1 MDLEM
6 CTRNGAG
13 LIVAAC
19 KVLARSY
26 GAHLQTD
33 PARSLNLGGVDI
45 LEPGSREINEL
56 EPPIKTGARLV
67 GIVSS
72 LMGCSDAS
80 YPGLSLEGWPY
91 YYPLGPWHDHTP
103 VQPYY
108 EPVPITPVVAAQL
121 AEYPGAMSIA
131 ATRGAIHI
139 APLPGHSVSQF
150 QYNLDAPPGTY

>member
-1 MDLEM
+1 MEIL
-6 CTRNGAG
+6 RQ
-13 LIVAAC
+13 
-19 KVLARSY
+19 VLGIAL
-26 GAHLQTD
+26 A
-33 PARSLNLGGVDI
+33 
-45 LEPGSREINEL
+45 
-56 EPPIKTGARLV
+56 V
-67 GIVSS
+67 GIVCTLVGS
-72 LMGCSDAS
+72 LDAS
-80 YPGLSLEGWPY
+80 FPGLSLEGWPY
-91 YYPLGPWHDHTP
+91 FYPLGPWHDHTP